1 MIHDAHLAIGHG
13 GRNGM
18 IKETQRKYKNITAES
33 IMLYLRLCVTSLK
46 KSKVPKQG
54 LVIKPVIFRE
64 MNSRAQVHLIDMQ
77 S

>member
-1 MIHDAHLAIGHG
+1 
-13 GRNGM
+13 
-18 IKETQRKYKNITAES
+18 
-33 IMLYLRLCVTSLK
+33 MLYLSLCVPNRK

-54 LVIKPVIFRE
+54 LVIKPVIFSE